1 MVVTF
6 SVSMEKN
13 QLYDATLFAN
23 KINEIITKFLQCPN
37 QPLSLDIIQNCNCLT
52 TIGIL
57 NYLLEYVNTSPKLKY
72 DMRNINSK
80 MEYYYTILYFVV
92 RAINLLYTT
101 PNVNY
106 YDYLY
111 AAPTKN
117 NNNNENYY
125 NNIDKLINN
134 KLLYKLSAARN
145 GNILLDNLER
155 LKYLK
160 SYLKTTFRLNN
171 YILYTGRYGTF
182 ETFVWWVNFANNN
195 INKITSHDLINH
207 LLNVPDN
214 GAHGAH
220 VMFIDSLRSLITLEE
235 LIINSVVNSDNR
247 LFKYI
252 LCEYQINNKLINFTD
267 ELLKEILNK
276 LNIITFNTKDKT
288 KYKLKRIKL
297 LSECVNIGHLFD
309 YIISTFKSS
318 QIIITLHKFEYY
330 YNKPHQFNNIGNII
344 FKLYLDNIECDEWYI
359 KKEFDNAIKYF
370 KTTGEREMALLC
382 YLIINEIKKKCIT
395 KHIPFEKYILIQKY
409 ETIINM
415 IIWNQFSHI
424 INWNT
429 FNKDSLMYKHIILN
443 INALLNCILDNDSK
457 TLPVETIFLKVNK
470 RLYFL
475 RCIVKKLTRLKF
487 TNKLNKI
494 APITLAIK
502 QRFNQL
508 QFDHFIKKTTVIF
521 SEINKNMY
529 IMGNINCM
537 NTIVLQSSN
546 LPLHSYINLSYRVK
560 IIEFDIDNT
569 TIYGIIDIDIP
580 HTTYDERWNILSNAH
595 PFKQN
600 NRINIDSLETYKKE
614 IEINYENMTQY
625 VNENKDNISFLWWP
639 LKVYKYTGIKQT
651 ICRDFIKNNSI
662 SSVLYYQDITTYI

>member
-1 MVVTF
+1 
-6 SVSMEKN
+6 MEKN
-13 QLYDATLFAN
+13 QLYDATMFSY
-23 KINEIITKFLQCPN
+23 KTNEIITKFTQCPTK
-37 QPLSLDIIQNCNCLT
+37 PLTLDIITNCNCLT

-57 NYLLEYVNTSPKLKY
+57 NYLLEYVNSSPKLKNG
-72 DMRNINSK
+72 MKNINCK
-80 MEYYYTILYFVV
+80 MEYYYTILLFIV
-92 RAINLLYTT
+92 RAINYLYTT

-111 AAPTKN
+111 AAPSN

-134 KLLYKLSAARN
+134 KLLLKLSAARN
-145 GNILLDNLER
+145 GNMLLDDLDR

-160 SYLKTTFRLNN
+160 SYLKTTFKLNH
-171 YILYTGRYGTF
+171 YILYTSSYGTF
-182 ETFVWWVNFANNN
+182 ETFVWWIHFANNN
-195 INKITSHDLINH
+195 INKITSYNLINH
-207 LLNVPDN
+207 LLNVLDHDD
-214 GAHGAH
+214 HGVH
-220 VMFIDSLRSLITLEE
+220 VLFIDSLRSFVKLEDLIV
-235 LIINSVVNSDNR
+235 NSVVNSDNR
-247 LFKYI
+247 IFKYI
-252 LCEYQINNKLINFTD
+252 LCEYKINNKVINFTD
-267 ELLKEILNK
+267 ELLKEILDK
-276 LNIITFNTKDKT
+276 LNTITFNTKDKT

-330 YNKPHQFNNIGNII
+330 YNKPHQFNNISNII
-344 FKLYLDNIECDEWYI
+344 FKLYLDNIDNGDWDNKI
-359 KKEFDNAIKYF
+359 EFNKAIKYF
-370 KTTGEREMALLC
+370 KTTGERNMALLC
-382 YLIINEIKKKCIT
+382 YLIINEIKKKCIA
-395 KHIPFEKYILIQKY
+395 KQIPFIRLTLIHKY
-409 ETIINM
+409 EIIINM
-415 IIWNQFSHI
+415 ILWNRFLHI
-424 INWNT
+424 INWTT
-429 FNKDSLMYKHIILN
+429 FNKDSQMYKHIILN
-443 INALLNCILDNDSK
+443 INALLNCILDNNYN

-475 RCIVKKLTRLKF
+475 RCIVKKCARLKF

-502 QRFNQL
+502 QQFNQL
-508 QFDHFIKKTTVIF
+508 QFDHFIKKPTVIF

-529 IMGNINCM
+529 IMGNINYM

-546 LPLHSYINLSYRVK
+546 LPTLSYINSSYRVK
-560 IIEFDIDNT
+560 IIEFDINDT

-580 HTTYDERWNILSNAH
+580 HTTYDERCTILSNAH

-614 IEINYENMTQY
+614 IEINYKNMTHY
-625 VNENKDNISFLWWP
+625 VNENKNNMSFLWWH
-639 LKVYKYTGIKQT
+639 LRVYKYSGIKET

-662 SSVLYYQDITTYI
+662 SSVLYYQDITIYI

>member
-1 MVVTF
+1 MF
-6 SVSMEKN
+6 SYK
-13 QLYDATLFAN
+13 T
-23 KINEIITKFLQCPN
+23 NEIITKFTQYPN
-37 QPLSLDIIQNCNCLT
+37 QPLTLDIIKNCNCLT
-52 TIGIL
+52 IIGIL
-57 NYLLEYVNTSPKLKY
+57 NYLLEYVNNSPKLKNGI
-72 DMRNINSK
+72 RNINCK
-80 MEYYYTILYFVV
+80 MEYYYTMLLFVV
-92 RAINLLYTT
+92 RAINYLYTT

-111 AAPTKN
+111 AAQSEN

-134 KLLYKLSAARN
+134 KLLLKLSAAHN
-145 GNILLDNLER
+145 GNMLLDDLDR

-160 SYLKTTFRLNN
+160 SYLKTTFKLNQ
-171 YILYTGRYGTF
+171 YILYTGSYGTF
-182 ETFVWWVNFANNN
+182 ETFVWWINFANNN
-195 INKITSHDLINH
+195 INRITSRDLINH
-207 LLNVPDN
+207 LLNVPEH
-214 GAHGAH
+214 GAHGEH
-220 VMFIDSLRSLITLEE
+220 VLFIDSLMSLIKLEE
-235 LIINSVVNSDNR
+235 LIVNSVVNSDNR

-252 LCEYQINNKLINFTD
+252 LCEYKINNKIINFTD
-267 ELLKEILNK
+267 ELLKKILDK
-276 LNIITFNTKDKT
+276 LNTITFNTKDKT

-309 YIISTFKSS
+309 YIISTFNSS

-330 YNKPHQFNNIGNII
+330 YNKPHQFNNIGNIV
-344 FKLYLDNIECDEWYI
+344 FKLYLDNINDGDWYI
-359 KKEFDNAIKYF
+359 QEGFNNAIKLF
-370 KTTGEREMALLC
+370 KTTGERNMALLC

-395 KHIPFEKYILIQKY
+395 KHIPFVKLILIQKY
-409 ETIINM
+409 EIIIKM
-415 IIWNQFSHI
+415 IIRNQFLHI
-424 INWNT
+424 INWTT

-443 INALLNCILDNDSK
+443 INTLLNCILDTDSN
-457 TLPVETIFLKVNK
+457 TLPIETIFLKVNK

-475 RCIVKKLTRLKF
+475 RCIVKKCARLKF

-508 QFDHFIKKTTVIF
+508 QFDHFIKKPTVIF

-546 LPLHSYINLSYRVK
+546 LSTLSYINSSYRVK

-595 PFKQN
+595 QFKQN

-639 LKVYKYTGIKQT
+639 LMVYKYTGIKET

-662 SSVLYYQDITTYI
+662 SSALYYQDITTYI